1 MRFKLLILYYLI
13 RFRLNRRC
21 LSSERGLNYLRERRK
36 RKWRKQLKRSAF
48 YQNLAESELND
59 FPLMDKA
66 SFMEHFDAINS
77 VGISKED
84 AFAIAQRSEESRDFS
99 SEINC
104 VTVGISSGTSGNKG
118 IFLASLKERAVWVAA
133 VLDRVIGFS
142 LRKRKV
148 AFFLRSNSNLYE
160 SVGSNLLSFSY
171 FDIKADMKKNLEKLS
186 ALNPH
191 ILVGQP
197 SVLLAVSDYYRE
209 KGTMPGF
216 EKVISVAE
224 VLEEDVAQRLE
235 QVFGVKTEQ
244 VYQCTE
250 GFLAHTCSQGNL
262 HFNED
267 WLHIEKKYLDK
278 ENGRFHPV
286 ITDFLR
292 SSQPIIRY
300 ELNDIIKEGASCSCG
315 LKSTVIQK
323 IEGRS
328 DDVFILKN
336 ERGELVTIYP
346 DLIRRAIITSSDDIE
361 NYVVTLTGSKEL
373 SLYIE
378 AEKEV
383 IAEAFDQASISL
395 HTLFESFDING
406 LTINEQKSFVLEP
419 GTKFKRVRN
428 QCQP

>member
-1 MRFKLLILYYLI
+1 MRFKLLILYHFI
-13 RFRLNRRC
+13 RFRLNRKYLR
-21 LSSERGLNYLRERRK
+21 SEIGLAYLRERRK
-36 RKWRKQLKRSAF
+36 RKWRKHLKRSAF
-48 YQNLAESELND
+48 YQDLAESDLSD

-77 VGISKED
+77 VGISREE
-84 AFAIAQRSEESRDFS
+84 AFAIALKSEESRDFS
-99 SEINC
+99 SEING
-104 VTVGISSGTSGNKG
+104 VTVGLSSGTSGNKG

-160 SVGSNLLSFSY
+160 SVGSSLLSFSY
-171 FDIKADMKKNLEKLS
+171 FDIKADMKQNLEKLVV
-186 ALNPH
+186 LNPH

-197 SVLLAVSDYYRE
+197 SVLLAVSEYYRDM
-209 KGTMPGF
+209 GINSGF

-235 QVFGVKTEQ
+235 QVFKAKTEQ

-250 GFLAHTCSQGNL
+250 GFLAHTCEHRNL

-267 WLHIEKKYLDK
+267 WLHIEKKYLDE
-278 ENGRFHPV
+278 ENKRFHPV
-286 ITDFLR
+286 ITDYLR

-300 ELNDIIKEGASCSCG
+300 ELNDIIQEGETCNCG
-315 LKSTVIQK
+315 LKSTVIRK

-328 DDVFILKN
+328 DDVFVLRN
-336 ERGELVTIYP
+336 RRGEPVIIYP
-346 DLIRRAIITSSDDIE
+346 DFVRRAVITASDDIT
-361 NYVVTLTGSKEL
+361 NYVVTLIGSNEL

-378 AEKEV
+378 TGKGRVRDDYEL
-383 IAEAFDQASISL
+383 ASTSL
-395 HTLFESFDING
+395 HALFESFDVDG
-406 LTINEQKSFVLEP
+406 LSINEQKAFVLES
-419 GTKFKRVRN
+419 GAKFKRVRN
-428 QCQP
+428 LCQT